1 MNREVYPTPIL
12 PPADEDSPANPPGLL
27 PIGAFPLLESMWP
40 ADTGDKEKA
49 RVIVGLLAL
58 GLHSDSDLEV
68 VNANAQPCDAR
79 QTPQRR
85 DFQAPSSVLAQNR
98 HELDEQ
104 MFAFENACLYNFR

>member
-12 PPADEDSPANPPGLL
+12 HPADEDSPVNPPGLL

-40 ADTGDKEKA
+40 AGTGDKEKA

-68 VNANAQPCDAR
+68 VNANAQSCDGP
-79 QTPQRR
+79 QTPQTQRFPGSLFCFGAR
-85 DFQAPSSVLAQNR
+85 QVMS
-98 HELDEQ
+98 
-104 MFAFENACLYNFR
+104 